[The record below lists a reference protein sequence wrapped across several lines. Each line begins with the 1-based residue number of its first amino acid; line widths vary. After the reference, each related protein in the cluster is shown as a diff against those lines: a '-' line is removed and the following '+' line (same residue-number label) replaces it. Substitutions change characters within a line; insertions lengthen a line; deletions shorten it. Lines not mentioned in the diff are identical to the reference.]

1 MRRILR
7 DHVHLCRHLREGG
20 LARGEAGDQGSQSWI
35 IPIGLPTA
43 NLELYKDKAK
53 TMLKVK
59 KTRLMACQDRI
70 DFQVQGKNLLM
81 MTMTL
86 RDDKR

>member
-1 MRRILR
+1 MTFADIYVKVAL
-7 DHVHLCRHLREGG
+7 LEGK
-20 LARGEAGDQGSQSWI
+20 RVIKVDN
-35 IPIGLPTA
+35 P
-43 NLELYKDKAK
+43 ELYQLVYPQPILNYTKTKQK